1 MDDVSSDKHVADTL
15 RQLYD
20 HPDMVELYPG
30 LFLEDAKPAMNP
42 GCGGCPPYTVGRG
55 VFSDAVTLVRSDR
68 FYTLVGASTCGHRA
82 RADSIR
88 ITQVRRSRTGD
99 WRKSNKTSR
108 RRLLM
113 IYDYFLGANLSG

>member
-1 MDDVSSDKHVADTL
+1 MDDISSDKHVADTL

-30 LFLEDAKPAMNP
+30 LFLEDAKPALNP

-68 FYTLVGASTCGHRA
+68 FYTLVGAFDCVNMKHTL
-82 RADSIR
+82 
-88 ITQVRRSRTGD
+88 
-99 WRKSNKTSR
+99 N
-108 RRLLM
+108 
-113 IYDYFLGANLSG
+113 

>member
-88 ITQVRRSRTGD
+88 TTQVRRSRTGD

-113 IYDYFLGANLSG
+113 IYDYFLALI

>member
-1 MDDVSSDKHVADTL
+1 MEDINPDQDVADTL

-30 LFLEDAKPAMNP
+30 LFLENAKPDLNP

-68 FYTLVGASTCGHRA
+68 FYTLVRA
-82 RADSIR
+82 LYRSSILVVLTRIGLYERDAD
-88 ITQVRRSRTGD
+88 Q
-99 WRKSNKTSR
+99 
-108 RRLLM
+108 
-113 IYDYFLGANLSG
+113 LGL